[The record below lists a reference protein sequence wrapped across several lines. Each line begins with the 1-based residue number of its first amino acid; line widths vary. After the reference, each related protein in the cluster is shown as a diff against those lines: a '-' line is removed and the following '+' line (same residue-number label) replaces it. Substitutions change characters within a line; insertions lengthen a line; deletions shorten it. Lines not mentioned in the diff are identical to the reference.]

1 MTKIVIA
8 RRRFPPTL
16 QFTRRV
22 DRPMLF
28 QNCNTLETK
37 KTQSVDII
45 WPR

>member
-8 RRRFPPTL
+8 RRSFPPTL
-16 QFTRRV
+16 EFTWLV
-22 DRPMLF
+22 DRHMLF